1 MQLNTLSISAS
12 LKVQLRDTLGSYAK
26 KVVAW
31 KKVKAAAKTA
41 EVTAEVIAAAES
53 AEGEKII
60 LRVDVGTDTKAAKA
74 IQQAVGKKIK
84 DKAFF
89 LVSADEAA
97 DRYIALAFCHKSL
110 KSVDCKAWAMAAT
123 EGTGAKGGGK
133 KDSAQFTISG
143 VSSLDSVLAKAK
155 TL

>member
-1 MQLNTLSISAS
+1 MDDALAAIETGKQFEDTITAAGKLEGLELEDAIKKLTVELNTLSISAS

-97 DRYIALAFCHKSL
+97 DR
-110 KSVDCKAWAMAAT
+110 
-123 EGTGAKGGGK
+123 
-133 KDSAQFTISG
+133 
-143 VSSLDSVLAKAK
+143 
-155 TL
+155 